1 VMGQQDKE
9 KDMKTRTAKVLDGL
23 AGPVVMMW
31 FSGILI
37 YAGYTHS
44 YGELFLMGVL
54 GLIFPVTVGINE
66 IRDFNRDLS
75 NE

>member
-1 VMGQQDKE
+1 
-9 KDMKTRTAKVLDGL
+9 
-23 AGPVVMMW
+23 MW